1 VIAALLALTVLGWV
15 AQGLRVVGEIPSGL
29 PKFAMPPVANKKT
42 GARRK
47 AWLL

>member
-1 VIAALLALTVLGWV
+1 VIAALLASTVLGWA
-15 AQGLRVVGEIPSGL
+15 AQGL

-42 GARRK
+42 GARRG